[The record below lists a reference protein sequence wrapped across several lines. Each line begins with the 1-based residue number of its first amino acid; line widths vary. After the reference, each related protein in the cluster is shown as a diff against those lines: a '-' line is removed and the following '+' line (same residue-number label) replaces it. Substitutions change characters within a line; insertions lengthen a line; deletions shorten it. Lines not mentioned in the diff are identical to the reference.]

1 MGVRDYVKKQ
11 WLGLQYWPI
20 ERSSFNRHMKM
31 CNDGGMAI
39 NWAKNASRNKG
50 SQVTCE
56 EFTTKVKSDPV
67 HQSTLIGLVSKPHWI
82 RIHLY
87 HRLKWIFPQIQ
98 VRAPLILSKE
108 NLCITQIYNE
118 DEFQRAYEYE
128 YNESEE
134 RSASHEWVRHTPS
147 RPWYSTRWNQGLDLT
162 VKYWSQ

>member
-1 MGVRDYVKKQ
+1 
-11 WLGLQYWPI
+11 
-20 ERSSFNRHMKM
+20 MKM

-87 HRLKWIFPQIQ
+87 HRLKWIVPQIQ

-147 RPWYSTRWNQGLDLT
+147 RP
-162 VKYWSQ
+162 